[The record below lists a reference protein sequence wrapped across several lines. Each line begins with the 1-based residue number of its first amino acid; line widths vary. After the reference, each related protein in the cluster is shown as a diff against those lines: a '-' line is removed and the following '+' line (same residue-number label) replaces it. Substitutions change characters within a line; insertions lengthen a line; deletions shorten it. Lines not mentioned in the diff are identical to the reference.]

1 MIPVS
6 PHVRAYMTQHRDILT
21 ILYIL
26 TIPFRW
32 VLGRGVVTPF
42 RPAPSWPRPG
52 AVDGGD
58 GQRPLRWFSGTGRAL
73 RGRDCTKLH
82 HPQVH
87 HGPRP

>member
-26 TIPFRW
+26 TIPFRGLRRDATKARRRLPALR
-32 VLGRGVVTPF
+32 LGAR
-42 RPAPSWPRPG
+42 RS
-52 AVDGGD
+52 GD
-58 GQRPLRWFSGTGRAL
+58 GQRPPAAFSGTGRAL
-73 RGRDCTKLH
+73 RGRDCTTLH
-82 HPQVH
+82 HPQES